1 MSHIKKYRTV
11 LWYVLLIII
20 YFSCYLNVIFLTI
33 LTIPQM
39 LFILIYIVTIMEI
52 KEETNVR
59 YQGKISLITTI
70 PKTYVKALN
79 IESGDTLE
87 WTLNTKTEKLELQ
100 IIKWEKKH
108 YVLF

>member
-1 MSHIKKYRTV
+1 M
-11 LWYVLLIII
+11 LLKC
-20 YFSCYLNVIFLTI
+20 YFFNYLNTTTNVIYLNQKNI
-33 LTIPQM
+33 
-39 LFILIYIVTIMEI
+39 IMEI

-87 WTLNTKTEKLELQ
+87 WILNTETETLELKL
-100 IIKWEKKH
+100 IK
-108 YVLF
+108 